1 MTYFYANNIYM
12 GKAKLTSFDAQRIIK
27 NMNMI
32 SVKLW
37 RYSSVKEP
45 KQ

>member
-1 MTYFYANNIYM
+1 MIYFYANNTYM
-12 GKAKLTSFDAQRIIK
+12 GKAKLTSFDAQKIIK

-32 SVKLW
+32 SLKLW
-37 RYSSVKEP
+37 RYSSVKES